1 MSRSLPYIGRHPC
14 GGRRGGIRTSIPIS
28 DGQQL
33 LQWLSSEV
41 SLRVPILRSEFFEGG
56 LKVLPKLSFNY
67 ILIISSVNNNVKSF
81 LHFFLES
88 HERWCRQYYIHTL
101 STGCEVVTH
110 ILE

>member
-1 MSRSLPYIGRHPC
+1 MSRSLPTSAVTTKW
-14 GGRRGGIRTSIPIS
+14 GRRGGIRTSIPIS

-67 ILIISSVNNNVKSF
+67 ILIISSVNNNVKFF
-81 LHFFLES
+81 LHFF
-88 HERWCRQYYIHTL
+88 
-101 STGCEVVTH
+101 
-110 ILE
+110 